1 MHELNTMNL
10 KEEKEIVAQ
19 VERGEYKSVENFN
32 SLKNTYGT
40 YAENTITKDK
50 TVDKFR
56 HEHVNKINAL
66 VAAKGKKI

>member
-10 KEEKEIVAQ
+10 QEEKEIVAQ
-19 VERGEYKSVENFN
+19 VERGVYKSVENFN

-56 HEHVNKINAL
+56 HEYINKISAL